1 MQGTLNEIDI
11 RSIFQLVELGQRTG
25 QLSIESHPT
34 HTATRTDWQNP
45 ESETT
50 LNVSVSQEKSLVWFV
65 FFVNGQIAY
74 ATNSR
79 SSNLQRLQ
87 GYLRHYHLDQQLKDL
102 NTPAAIATINI
113 PEYAYLWLLLEQHII
128 TAEQGRHILK
138 SMVQET
144 LFDLLSLHQGF
155 FSFKLSTPISPQLT
169 SYPITPLLLSTTK
182 KVQKWK
188 QLLPHINSPRQC
200 PLIIYRDKL
209 SADLPAGAYQKLT
222 HWAKGETSL
231 RQLSRYLNRDLVT
244 LSKALYPYVEKG
256 WIQMQQTHQEQA
268 DISPSWETNTIPKLP
283 SILCIDDDL
292 TIGKTVEAMLEPHG
306 YNVQHIQ
313 QPLAAFEAAFSSSPD
328 LILCD
333 IAMPQLDGNQICGML
348 RCSHR
353 FRLTPIIMLTGKE
366 EFIDRV
372 KATMVGSTDYLTKPF
387 GTQELITLIEKYL
400 PWQSPSSRADTP

>member
-25 QLSIESHPT
+25 QLSIESYPT
-34 HTATRTDWQNP
+34 YTATRNAWQGS
-45 ESETT
+45 ESGTIA
-50 LNVSVSQEKSLVWFV
+50 NASVPQEKSSVWFV

-79 SSNLQRLQ
+79 SANLQRLQ
-87 GYLRHYHLDQQLKDL
+87 GYLRHYHLEQQLKDL
-102 NTPAAIATINI
+102 HTPPAIATINI

-128 TAEQGRHILK
+128 TAEQGRQILQ

-188 QLLPHINSPRQC
+188 QLLPHINSPEQC

-209 SADLPAGAYQKLT
+209 SADLPTGAYQKLT
-222 HWAKGETSL
+222 HWAKGKTSL

-244 LSKALYPYVEKG
+244 LSKALHPYVEKG
-256 WIQMQQTHQEQA
+256 WIQMQKPHRELA
-268 DISPSWETNTIPKLP
+268 KIAPSWEISTIPKLP

-292 TIGKTVEAMLEPHG
+292 TIGKTVEAMLEPNG
-306 YNVQHIQ
+306 YNVQHVQ
-313 QPLAAFEAAFSSSPD
+313 QPLAAFEAAFTFFPD

-387 GTQELITLIEKYL
+387 GVQELLTLIEKYL
-400 PWQSPSSRADTP
+400 PWQSPANHSGTP

>member
-1 MQGTLNEIDI
+1 MA
-11 RSIFQLVELGQRTG
+11 S
-25 QLSIESHPT
+25 
-34 HTATRTDWQNP
+34 RTDWQNS
-45 ESETT
+45 ES
-50 LNVSVSQEKSLVWFV
+50 VRIPDASIPQEKSLVWFV
-65 FFVNGQIAY
+65 FFVNGQITY

-79 SSNLQRLQ
+79 SANLQRLQ

-102 NTPAAIATINI
+102 NTPPAIATINI

-128 TAEQGRHILK
+128 TAEQSRHILK

-144 LFDLLSLHQGF
+144 IFDLLSLHQGF

-169 SYPITPLLLSTTK
+169 SYPITPLLLSTTQ

-188 QLLPHINSPRQC
+188 QLLPHINSPQQC
-200 PLIIYRDKL
+200 PLIICRDKL
-209 SADLPAGAYQKLT
+209 SADLPPGAYQKLT
-222 HWAKGETSL
+222 HWAQGETSL

-244 LSKALYPYVEKG
+244 LSKALYPYIEKG
-256 WIQMQQTHQEQA
+256 WIHMQQPHREQA
-268 DISPSWETNTIPKLP
+268 NISPSWETNTIPRLP

-306 YNVQHIQ
+306 YNVQHVQ
-313 QPLAAFEAAFSSSPD
+313 QPLAAFEAAFTSSPD

-348 RCSHR
+348 RYSHR

-366 EFIDRV
+366 EFIDRI

-387 GTQELITLIEKYL
+387 GTQELLTLIEKYL
-400 PWQSPSSRADTP
+400 PWQSPSHRSETP